1 MYYLVWTI
9 LAFNQLPSLCYI
21 TTQRTKQTL
30 LTKRERFISL
40 SSTFEFVDLELLAIL
55 LDYVRAMD
63 FGRIWGGG
71 ARQRSIVVRKTKV
84 LELLAEVINW

>member
-1 MYYLVWTI
+1 MI
-9 LAFNQLPSLCYI
+9 LICYI

-30 LTKRERFISL
+30 LTKRERFSSL

-63 FGRIWGGG
+63 LGRIGEGGG
-71 ARQRSIVVRKTKV
+71 GTTNIYC
-84 LELLAEVINW
+84 L

>member
-1 MYYLVWTI
+1 MI
-9 LAFNQLPSLCYI
+9 LICYI

-40 SSTFEFVDLELLAIL
+40 SSTFEFVDLELLVIL

-63 FGRIWGGG
+63 LGRIGGEARGGG
-71 ARQRSIVVRKTKV
+71 HDKYLLSVR
-84 LELLAEVINW
+84 LRCWNY